1 MSKIWASGKDEVSFN
16 SRLHEICF
24 KTNLDYDNL
33 LMPFDIEALIAHGEM
48 LGECK
53 LIDMEDSKTIVK
65 HLKDMLQES
74 KDGSLAMTPEWEDC
88 HSLIEAVLI
97 ERAGEAGKRLY
108 MARSRNDQVVSA
120 TRLYGRQ
127 KIETIKSQLV
137 KFMST
142 LLEFSEQFEFSPMPG
157 YTHTQRAMPAS
168 VGMWA
173 SSFLEILLNQK
184 STIDAAFQLN
194 DVNVLGSAAGFGT
207 GFDIDRDLVTKKLGL
222 GRTQI
227 NSMSCQLSRGQ
238 VECQTLQSFWGVMF
252 VINRLANDMVWMTS
266 AEFDFL
272 DVSKAITT
280 GSSIMPNK
288 KNLDPCEIIRARYHI
303 FSGYITQ
310 AQSVISNLFSGYNS
324 DYQESKP
331 VFMEGLDLISTSLE
345 AMTIVISNTGIKEDK
360 IAAAFSSDV
369 FATDEVNRYVMKGMT
384 FRDAY
389 REVKSNLDKVGLEN
403 ALDNI
408 KEKKH
413 LGATGNLGLDRLA
426 ARLKEWQA

>member
-1 MSKIWASGKDEVSFN
+1 MSKIWASGKDEESFN
-16 SRLHEICF
+16 QRLHEICF

-33 LMPFDIEALIAHGEM
+33 LMPYDIEALTAHGEM
-48 LGECK
+48 LGECG
-53 LIDMEDSKTIVK
+53 LISSEDSLKIVEC
-65 HLKDMLQES
+65 LKVMLEES
-74 KDGSLAMTPEWEDC
+74 LNGTLSMSAEWEDC

-97 ERAGEAGKRLY
+97 ERTGEAGKCLY

-120 TRLYGRQ
+120 TRLYGRK
-127 KIETIKSQLV
+127 KIATILSHLKEL
-137 KFMST
+137 MTT
-142 LLEFSEQFEFSPMPG
+142 LLEFSQEFEMIPMPG

-173 SSFLEILLNQK
+173 SSFLEILLNQRA
-184 STIDAAFQLN
+184 SIEAAYSLN

-207 GFDIDRDLVTKKLGL
+207 AFKIDRESVTKKLGL
-222 GRTQI
+222 GKTQI

-238 VECQTLQSFWGVMF
+238 VECQTLQAFWGVML

-272 DVSKAITT
+272 DVGKTVTT

-288 KNLDPCEIIRARYHI
+288 RNLDPCEILRGRFHI
-303 FSGYITQ
+303 FNGYISQ

-331 VFMEGLDLISTSLE
+331 VFMEGLELIQTSIE
-345 AMTIVISNTGIKEDK
+345 AMNIVIRNTAVKEDK
-360 IAAAFSSDV
+360 LKRAFSPDI
-369 FATDEVNRYVMKGMT
+369 FATDVVNRYVMEGKT

-389 REVKSNLDKVGLEN
+389 REIKSNLDSVGLED
-403 ALDNI
+403 ALENI
-408 KEKKH
+408 SAKTH
-413 LGATGNLGLDRLA
+413 LGATGNLGLNVLA
-426 ARLKEWQA
+426 GRLKSWT

>member
-1 MSKIWASGKDEVSFN
+1 MSKIWASGKDEESFN
-16 SRLHEICF
+16 QRLHEICF

-33 LMPFDIEALIAHGEM
+33 LMPYDIEALTAHGEM
-48 LGECK
+48 LGECG
-53 LIDMEDSKTIVK
+53 LISSEDSLKIVEC
-65 HLKDMLQES
+65 LKVMLEES
-74 KDGSLAMTPEWEDC
+74 LNGTLSMSAEWEDC

-97 ERAGEAGKRLY
+97 ERTGEAGKCLY

-120 TRLYGRQ
+120 TRLYGRK
-127 KIETIKSQLV
+127 KIATILSHLKEL
-137 KFMST
+137 MTT
-142 LLEFSEQFEFSPMPG
+142 LLEFSQEFEMIPMPG

-184 STIDAAFQLN
+184 ASIEAAYSLN

-207 GFDIDRDLVTKKLGL
+207 AFKIDRESVTKKLGL
-222 GRTQI
+222 GKTQI

-238 VECQTLQSFWGVMF
+238 VECQTLQAFWGVML

-272 DVSKAITT
+272 DVGKTVTT

-288 KNLDPCEIIRARYHI
+288 RNLDPCEILRGRFHI
-303 FSGYITQ
+303 FNGYISQ

-331 VFMEGLDLISTSLE
+331 VFMEGLELIQTSIE
-345 AMTIVISNTGIKEDK
+345 AMNIVIRNTAVKEDK
-360 IAAAFSSDV
+360 LKRAFSPDI
-369 FATDEVNRYVMKGMT
+369 FATDVVNRYVMEGKT

-389 REVKSNLDKVGLEN
+389 REIKSNLDSVGLED
-403 ALDNI
+403 ALENI
-408 KEKKH
+408 SAKTH
-413 LGATGNLGLDRLA
+413 LGATGNLGLNVLA
-426 ARLKEWQA
+426 GRLKSWT